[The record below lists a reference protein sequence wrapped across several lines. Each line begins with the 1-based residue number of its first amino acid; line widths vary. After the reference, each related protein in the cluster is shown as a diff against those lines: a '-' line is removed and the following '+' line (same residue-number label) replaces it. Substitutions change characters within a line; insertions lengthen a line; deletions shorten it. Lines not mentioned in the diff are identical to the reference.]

1 MGSLGLIRL
10 RTLPQGVSFADEHG
24 EGGDSRTPNIAL
36 INREE
41 ISKYQN
47 VCIIII
53 IDSQHRLIISEL
65 KVSLIRP
72 ISLLI
77 DQITLD
83 IIRTFIDNWNA
94 NITIYPRNFVLL

>member
-24 EGGDSRTPNIAL
+24 EEGDSRTPNIAL

-47 VCIIII
+47 IEMC
-53 IDSQHRLIISEL
+53 
-65 KVSLIRP
+65 
-72 ISLLI
+72 
-77 DQITLD
+77 
-83 IIRTFIDNWNA
+83 
-94 NITIYPRNFVLL
+94 VLLLLTVNTD

>member
-24 EGGDSRTPNIAL
+24 EEGDSRTPNIAL

-47 VCIIII
+47 IEMC
-53 IDSQHRLIISEL
+53 
-65 KVSLIRP
+65 
-72 ISLLI
+72 
-77 DQITLD
+77 
-83 IIRTFIDNWNA
+83 
-94 NITIYPRNFVLL
+94 VLLLLLLLLTVNTD

>member
-24 EGGDSRTPNIAL
+24 EEGDSRTPNIAL

-47 VCIIII
+47 IEMC
-53 IDSQHRLIISEL
+53 
-65 KVSLIRP
+65 
-72 ISLLI
+72 
-77 DQITLD
+77 
-83 IIRTFIDNWNA
+83 
-94 NITIYPRNFVLL
+94 VLLLLLLTVNTD

>member
-24 EGGDSRTPNIAL
+24 EEGDSRTPNIAL

-47 VCIIII
+47 IEMC
-53 IDSQHRLIISEL
+53 
-65 KVSLIRP
+65 
-72 ISLLI
+72 
-77 DQITLD
+77 
-83 IIRTFIDNWNA
+83 
-94 NITIYPRNFVLL
+94 VLLLLLTVNTD

>member
-24 EGGDSRTPNIAL
+24 EEGDSRTPNIAL

-47 VCIIII
+47 IEMC
-53 IDSQHRLIISEL
+53 
-65 KVSLIRP
+65 
-72 ISLLI
+72 
-77 DQITLD
+77 
-83 IIRTFIDNWNA
+83 
-94 NITIYPRNFVLL
+94 VLLLLLLLTVNTD

>member
-24 EGGDSRTPNIAL
+24 EEGDSRTPNIAL

-53 IDSQHRLIISEL
+53 IIIIDSQHRLIISEL
-65 KVSLIRP
+65 KVSLIKTNQPAYR
-72 ISLLI
+72 SNHVGYYSHLH
-77 DQITLD
+77 
-83 IIRTFIDNWNA
+83 R
-94 NITIYPRNFVLL
+94 